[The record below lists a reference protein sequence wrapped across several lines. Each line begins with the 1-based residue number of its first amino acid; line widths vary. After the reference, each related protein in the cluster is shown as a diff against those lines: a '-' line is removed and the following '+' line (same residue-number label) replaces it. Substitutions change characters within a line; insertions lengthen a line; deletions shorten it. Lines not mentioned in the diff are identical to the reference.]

1 MGETKEKKRKEK
13 RKLYNMCL
21 SYICHNNHVPT
32 IQATIKIKENI
43 LFIYSISI
51 NLNVIYFARTDF
63 L

>member
-1 MGETKEKKRKEK
+1 
-13 RKLYNMCL
+13 MCL
-21 SYICHNNHVPT
+21 SYIFHNNHVPI

>member
-1 MGETKEKKRKEK
+1 
-13 RKLYNMCL
+13 MCL
-21 SYICHNNHVPT
+21 SYICQNNHVPI

-43 LFIYSISI
+43 LFIYSIII